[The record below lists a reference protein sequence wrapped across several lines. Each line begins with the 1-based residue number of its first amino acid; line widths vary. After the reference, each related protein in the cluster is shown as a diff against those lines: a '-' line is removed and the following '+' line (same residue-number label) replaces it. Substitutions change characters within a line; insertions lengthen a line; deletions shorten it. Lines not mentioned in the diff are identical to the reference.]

1 MALSESNL
9 MRLIMLRLS
18 KSGVR
23 IFRNNVAMAWVGKSQ
38 RISAPTTVKLNIG
51 DVVIRNARPLHAG
64 LCNGSS
70 DLIGWTPTTITEAMV
85 GRRVAVFTA
94 IEVKAETQ
102 AHADQVKFIEAVQDG
117 GGIAG
122 IARSL
127 DEAVGIIVEFQNH
140 KN

>member
-1 MALSESNL
+1 MSESNL

-18 KSGVR
+18 KAGVR

-70 DLIGWTPTTITEAMV
+70 DLIGWTTITITEAMV
-85 GRRVAVFTA
+85 GRRVAAFTA

-117 GGIAG
+117 GGITG
-122 IARSL
+122 IAWSV
-127 DEAVGIIVEFQNH
+127 DEAVGIIHNYLIQP
-140 KN
+140 K